1 VSDCELALSALR
13 RSDIVQPERVPRS
26 KGDLGAYGRHMTKE
40 QKLRLLARLGDAAL
54 WDSTETAAA
63 KLDDTKARWLAQ
75 RFQRRAEHVD
85 GLVVAVLDVAIAIKS
100 EGRWLAHVLSP
111 AEVVALMAKTGRRR
125 AAPVRA
131 RSHRTSKR

>member
-1 VSDCELALSALR
+1 M
-13 RSDIVQPERVPRS
+13 PRS
-26 KGDLGAYGRHMTKE
+26 KGNLAAYGLRMTKA

-63 KLDDTKARWLAQ
+63 KLDTKPRWLAQ

-100 EGRWLAHVLSP
+100 EGRWLAHVLTP
-111 AEVVALMAKTGRRR
+111 ADVVALMAKTGRRR
-125 AAPVRA
+125 AAPRRA
-131 RSHRTSKR
+131 RSHRTSRR